1 MFSWRFAPLA
11 VISSFRSVLDD
22 ACDIA
27 RNSEPR
33 VRNRVRDLEFQRYYK
48 FAEE

>member
-1 MFSWRFAPLA
+1 MDFL
-11 VISSFRSVLDD
+11 V
-22 ACDIA
+22 IA

-33 VRNRVRDLEFQRYYK
+33 VRNRPQDLEFKRYFK